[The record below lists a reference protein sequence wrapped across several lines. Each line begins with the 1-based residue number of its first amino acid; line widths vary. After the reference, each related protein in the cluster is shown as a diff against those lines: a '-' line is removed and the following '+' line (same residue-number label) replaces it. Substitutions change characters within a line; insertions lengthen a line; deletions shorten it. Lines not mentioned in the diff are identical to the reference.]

1 MTLHK
6 GQSYR
11 VNYRSVS
18 RPRIFTMLQTNVDFL
33 QALELIRHGRSIREA
48 GLVADGDLNTTLNAD
63 NSEIRL
69 SNSNQ
74 ENNSDE
80 TSLVEPSPH
89 RQEYPSR
96 NNAG

>member
-33 QALELIRHGRSIREA
+33 QALELIRNGRTIREA

-69 SNSNQ
+69 SHQ
-74 ENNSDE
+74 ENYSDDI
-80 TSLVEPSPH
+80 SLVEPSLH
-89 RQEYPSR
+89 RQVYPSR